1 MAVNIGTIGAN
12 ATLQAI
18 VTSVNNVVNAFATV
32 AVTANTSANGSMTTG
47 NAYVV
52 GTLGASVL
60 TTASLRGGTI
70 NSSTELPI
78 NSNVNLSNTSNFYCG
93 NSLVNSSQITSDN
106 INGKNYNFGNNL
118 ISIVFGNAS
127 VSNTAIDTFSKNSF
141 RSVEYVLS
149 IKSPTSNSFQSS
161 KISVLNDGTNIYSTE
176 YGQLYSNNVLGIFS
190 TYMNANQVVLAFS
203 PSSANVVINGLR
215 TSITV

>member
-1 MAVNIGTIGAN
+1 MI
-12 ATLQAI
+12 
-18 VTSVNNVVNAFATV
+18 
-32 AVTANTSANGSMTTG
+32 
-47 NAYVV
+47 
-52 GTLGASVL
+52 
-60 TTASLRGGTI
+60 
-70 NSSTELPI
+70 ST
-78 NSNVNLSNTSNFYCG
+78 
-93 NSLVNSSQITSDN
+93 
-106 INGKNYNFGNNL
+106 
-118 ISIVFGNAS
+118 VFGNAS
-127 VSNTAIDTFSKNSF
+127 VSITAIDTFSKNSF
-141 RSVEYVLS
+141 RSVEYDLS